1 MKRTLRTELFRSIKG
16 TLPTYLSMLILVFF
30 AVFLFIGIGGT
41 DVVMSNT
48 LNETSDRYLAY
59 DYRVIM
65 PYGFDKQEIER
76 LSELG
81 AAEGYHEACAFFDQ
95 GDHTYQIRLTSIGKS
110 MNVPFE
116 LEGDLP
122 KNGDEL
128 ALAKSFAKKYGL
140 SIGQKITLDMED
152 GTARQVTVC
161 GFMESCAYIGT
172 SDFIPG
178 FSRKNSSVV
187 HLIGYASD
195 AFFDGQD
202 FQGYYLRLDH
212 TGGKSVFE
220 SEYKQI
226 IHESFDPVHLRAEA
240 VNEDRYRDIS
250 TLMQSMG
257 MDAPEKLTPVIT
269 SRLNDVG
276 YNVLGIVHS
285 ILSQV
290 KWTMALIFVLVGLFV
305 CYFSISRLVSDSAP
319 VIGNKLALG
328 FSTSEIT
335 RWYLSYTVLAVV
347 PGILLGIPVGV
358 WIIESIIKHSVAPLI
373 VVTRIGFAFDFADLL
388 LIIVAELGFLGLVT
402 VLACRKIVKKEI
414 LQMLSNS
421 NEETGKTR
429 VYQKMAFWKEI
440 SIFSKAVINNTFN
453 EKKRVLATVI
463 SIASCTMLI
472 ISSFTLLF
480 NSIKTRETQYSK
492 IQNYDRI
499 AFFEHTAQAPEEIR
513 ESPSCLSVQLMRGM
527 LYKTNADMAPES
539 YSTSIM
545 LFATDDERISD
556 FVHFYSA
563 DSGAT
568 AHLENGIAIPDAMA
582 RYLHL
587 QLGDSVTIIDSFT
600 HRTEWTVDCIY
611 EDYSLIYNTYVSKR
625 IYEEKTQQE
634 YSDNVLLFD
643 SGKADA
649 QSIEKKLTETSQC
662 YSVLDYMTYAD
673 VAFQII
679 IRLMKVVVLIYLF
692 ASISMAVFVCNN
704 LLKMYI
710 NEKKRDMIIL
720 LMNGYNDK
728 AVRKYII
735 TDTVINAALGVIISA
750 FLGYAMGILS
760 IRTFIT
766 NFTTFIT
773 GFNAFASVIGAVGMT
788 VIMTVISIRALK
800 QTARFDL
807 TDIT

>member
-16 TLPTYLSMLILVFF
+16 TLPTYLSILILVFF

-48 LNETSDRYLAY
+48 LNETSERYLAY

-65 PYGFDKQEIER
+65 PYGFSEQEIER

-81 AAEGYHEACAFFDQ
+81 AAEGYHEACAFFDH
-95 GDHTYQIRLTSIGKS
+95 GDQTCQIRLTSIGKRI
-110 MNVPFE
+110 NVPFE
-116 LEGDLP
+116 MEGELP

-178 FSRKNSSVV
+178 FSRQNSSVI

-202 FQGYYLRLDH
+202 CQGYYLRLDQ
-212 TGGKSVFE
+212 TGGKSVFDD
-220 SEYKQI
+220 EYKQL
-226 IHESFDPVHLRAEA
+226 IHECFDPVRLQAEA
-240 VNEDRYRDIS
+240 VNEERYQDLG

-257 MDAPEKLTPVIT
+257 MDAPEKLSPVIT
-269 SRLNDVG
+269 SRLNDIG
-276 YNVLGIVHS
+276 YNVQGIVHS

-328 FSTSEIT
+328 FSTGEIT

-358 WIIESIIKHSVAPLI
+358 WIIESIIKYSVAPLI
-373 VVTRIGFAFDFADLL
+373 VVTRIGFAIDPADVL
-388 LIIVAELGFLGLVT
+388 LIIAVELGFLGLVT
-402 VLACRKIVKKEI
+402 VLACRRIVKREI
-414 LQMLSNS
+414 LQLLSNS
-421 NEETGKTR
+421 SEETGKTR
-429 VYQKMAFWKEI
+429 IYQKMPFWKEI

-480 NSIKTRETQYSK
+480 NSIRTREIQYSK
-492 IQNYDRI
+492 IQNFDRI
-499 AFFEHTAQAPEEIR
+499 AFLDPSAQAPEEIR
-513 ESPSCLSVQLMRGM
+513 ESPSCLGVHLTQGM
-527 LYKTNADMAPES
+527 LYKTNADMSPES
-539 YSTSIM
+539 YSTSVM
-545 LFATDDERISD
+545 LFATEDERIRD
-556 FVHFYSA
+556 FAHFYSA
-563 DSGAT
+563 DSGVT
-568 AHLENGIAIPDAMA
+568 SHLNNGIAIPDAMA
-582 RYLHL
+582 RYLQL
-587 QLGDSVTIIDSFT
+587 QPGDSVTVIDSSAQ
-600 HRTEWTVDCIY
+600 RTEWTVDCIY
-611 EDYSLIYNTYVSKR
+611 EDYSLIFNTYVSKR
-625 IYEEKTQQE
+625 VYEEKTQKE
-634 YSDNVLLFD
+634 YPDNAVLFD
-643 SGKADA
+643 SGDA
-649 QSIEKKLTETSQC
+649 NAQTTEKMLTEASQC
-662 YSVLDYMTYAD
+662 YSVLDYITYAD

-692 ASISMAVFVCNN
+692 ASVSMAVFVCNN

-710 NEKKRDMIIL
+710 SEKKRDMIIL
-720 LMNGYNDK
+720 LMNGYNEK
-728 AVRKYII
+728 TVRKYII
-735 TDTVINAALGVIISA
+735 TDTVINAALGVIISV
-750 FLGYAMGILS
+750 FIGYAMGILS
-760 IRTFIT
+760 IRTFFT

-773 GFNAFASVIGAVGMT
+773 SFNVPASIIGAVGMT
-788 VIMTVISIRALK
+788 GIMTVISIQALK